1 MEKEGEPMDFFENPV
16 PSPMNGKK
24 KFLQRKS
31 KKTEIPPTTQ
41 ATKTYSY
48 YGENKSKKKNKSETS
63 KEGVPFSN
71 SSKAV
76 NAEKAKPEEEKPKAN
91 MSEKKFLKRGGGLG
105 GGKGIEKNVVDKP
118 NPESEIQ
125 DRQYSSGKKIDR
137 DLKEDSESDSDDN
150 IPGFGK
156 RRSLSPLKND
166 NEQPEHDL
174 KSKMPAK
181 ARHLVEDGVE
191 KEIQKFK
198 SDNQELK
205 LKTISFESQLSR
217 VRLDNHE
224 IHDVIQK
231 EMKDFEEMKQGEMR
245 KLKKEKK
252 EFEKDFKSRKLER
265 ESKRENNEICDLQSE
280 VRRLRDVLKS
290 KESDLTVLDDLKEEL
305 DDLNLENSDLQKS
318 IRDLER

>member
-1 MEKEGEPMDFFENPV
+1 
-16 PSPMNGKK
+16 
-24 KFLQRKS
+24 
-31 KKTEIPPTTQ
+31 
-41 ATKTYSY
+41 
-48 YGENKSKKKNKSETS
+48 
-63 KEGVPFSN
+63 
-71 SSKAV
+71 
-76 NAEKAKPEEEKPKAN
+76 
-91 MSEKKFLKRGGGLG
+91 
-105 GGKGIEKNVVDKP
+105 
-118 NPESEIQ
+118 
-125 DRQYSSGKKIDR
+125 
-137 DLKEDSESDSDDN
+137 
-150 IPGFGK
+150 
-156 RRSLSPLKND
+156 
-166 NEQPEHDL
+166 
-174 KSKMPAK
+174 MPAK